1 MPPQDWVSGK
11 IMLWKEK
18 EACPKVYASRNKIAA
33 GSRSRQNLTYCGSGF
48 QPRLIHH
55 PTSTPN
61 RRGEHNMLDFQLSPQ
76 QLKLQQKAREF
87 ALKEILPVAWYYDE
101 IDETPMEVLKKAHAA
116 GLINGDVPKK
126 YGGKGW
132 GLIES
137 VLLTE
142 ELAAACPGLA
152 TTIFDNSLGME
163 PLLLSKNEALKKKY
177 FAKILDGFKL
187 ICFATSEPTM
197 GSDVAGIRCKAE
209 KDGEDYILNGTKYWI
224 TNGGIAD
231 YMSVF
236 ATVDPDSQHEGICA
250 FLVER
255 DWPGVSIGRKIPK
268 MGQRGSN
275 TTGIN
280 FKDVRVPKV
289 NILAP
294 PGEGFMLAMQTFAR
308 TRPAIGAFAVGTA
321 RSAMEYAIDYANKRR
336 AFGTRIANF
345 QAIQHKIAE
354 MYQKVETS
362 RLLVW
367 KAAWEADQG
376 MDPTIAASIAKFY
389 STEACLEVAN
399 EALQIFAGYG
409 YTKMLPIEKL
419 LRDARLFRIYE
430 GTSEV
435 QRYIVSGYAMNTY
448 QPVMPPLEDL
458 PIHRDMDPTEFE
470 GEEGKPAWRCRICGY
485 VHYGEKPPAECPYCF
500 FPESAFKEV

>member
-1 MPPQDWVSGK
+1 
-11 IMLWKEK
+11 
-18 EACPKVYASRNKIAA
+18 
-33 GSRSRQNLTYCGSGF
+33 
-48 QPRLIHH
+48 
-55 PTSTPN
+55 
-61 RRGEHNMLDFQLSPQ
+61 MLDFQLSPQ
-76 QLKLQQKAREF
+76 QLKLQKKAREF
-87 ALKEILPVAWYYDE
+87 ALKEILPLAWYYDE
-101 IDETPMEVLKKAHAA
+101 IDETPMEVLKRAHAA
-116 GLINGDVPKK
+116 GLINGDIPKK
-126 YGGKGW
+126 YGGNGW

-163 PLLLSKNEALKKKY
+163 PLVLSKNEPLKKKY
-177 FAKILDGFKL
+177 FAKILKDFKL

-209 KDGEDYILNGTKYWI
+209 QDGDDYILNGTKYWI

-236 ATVDPDSQHEGICA
+236 ATVDPESQHEGVCA

-280 FKDVRVPKV
+280 FKDVRVPKA
-289 NILAP
+289 NILAL
-294 PGEGFMLAMQTFAR
+294 PGEGFMLAMQTFSR

-336 AFGTRIANF
+336 AFGTKIANF

-376 MDPTIAASIAKFY
+376 MDPTITASIAKFY

-409 YTKMLPIEKL
+409 YTKMFPIEKL

-435 QRYIVSGYAMNTY
+435 QRYIVSGYVMNAY

-458 PIHRDMDPTEFE
+458 PIHRDLDPTELE
-470 GEEGKPAWRCRICGY
+470 GDEDKTAWRCRICGY
-485 VHYGEKPPAECPYCF
+485 VHYGEKAPEECPYCF
-500 FPESAFKEV
+500 FPESAFKEVS